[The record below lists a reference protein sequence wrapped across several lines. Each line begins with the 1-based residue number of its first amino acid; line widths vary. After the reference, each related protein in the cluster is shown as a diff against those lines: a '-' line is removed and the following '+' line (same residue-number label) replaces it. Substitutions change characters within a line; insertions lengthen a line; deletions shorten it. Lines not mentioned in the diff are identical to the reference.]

1 MTPDETVILARY
13 VRALCPQ
20 QKFDE
25 YTPDAWHDVL
35 HDYTLDEARTAAAE
49 IASRQA
55 FVAPGEIATEVRKQR
70 RALVSVDAETEAP
83 PVDPNNVPLYLRQI
97 RTHRR
102 NVATGAAPPAPAL
115 PASLTEGDVTAM
127 RQQNDFKAFRQQITR
142 EAAARCA
149 ARVQIVGRYPDLV
162 ERVAEQLGRPNWNG
176 YISPETD
183 ATGRRNSCRNR
194 AVLLEILAEAEQ
206 RSAGTNG
213 AAA

>member
-1 MTPDETVILARY
+1 MTPDEAVILARY

-35 HDYTLDEARTAAAE
+35 RGYLLDEARTAAAL
-49 IASRQA
+49 IAGRQA
-55 FVAPGEIATEVRKQR
+55 FVAPGEIATEIR
-70 RALVSVDAETEAP
+70 RTRAALVSVDAETEP
-83 PVDPNNVPLYLRQI
+83 PAADPNNVPLYLRTL

-102 NVATGAAPPAPAL
+102 NVATGATPAIPAL
-115 PASLTEGDVTAM
+115 TAAVTEADVTAM
-127 RQQNDFKAFRQQITR
+127 RQQQDLSAFIKQTGR

-162 ERVAEQLGRPNWNG
+162 ERVATQLGRDNWNG
-176 YISPETD
+176 YIQPEHDANGRINTSP
-183 ATGRRNSCRNR
+183 NR
-194 AVLLEILAEAEQ
+194 AALLAILAEAEQ
-206 RSAGTNG
+206 RTGQQQ

>member
-13 VRALCPQ
+13 VHALCPQ

-35 HDYTLDEARTAAAE
+35 RDFTLDEARTAAAL
-49 IASRQA
+49 IAGRQA
-55 FVAPGEIATEVRKQR
+55 FVAPGEIATEIR
-70 RALVSVDAETEAP
+70 RTRAALVSVDAETEP
-83 PVDPNNVPLYLRQI
+83 PAADPNNVPLYLRTL

-102 NVATGAAPPAPAL
+102 AVATGLTPAIPAL
-115 PASLTEGDVTAM
+115 TASVTEADVSAM
-127 RQQNDFKAFRQQITR
+127 RQQQDLAAFIKQTGR
-142 EAAARCA
+142 EAGARCA

-162 ERVAEQLGRPNWNG
+162 ERVAEQLGRSNWNG
-176 YISPETD
+176 YIPPEYD
-183 ATGRRNSCRNR
+183 ATGRRNPCRNR

-206 RSAGTNG
+206 RGAEGR

>member
-1 MTPDETVILARY
+1 MTEEDTVLLVGY

-25 YTPDAWHDVL
+25 YSPDAWYDVL
-35 HDYTLDEARTAAAE
+35 HDYSLDEAKTAAANV
-49 IASRQA
+49 ASRQP

-70 RALVSVDAETEAP
+70 RALVSVDAETEP
-83 PVDPNNVPLYLRQI
+83 PAADPNNVPLYLRTL

-102 NVATGAAPPAPAL
+102 NVATGQTPAIPAL
-115 PASLTEGDVTAM
+115 PASITEDDVAAM
-127 RQQNDFKAFRQQITR
+127 RQQQDFTAFRQQITR

-162 ERVAEQLGRPNWNG
+162 ERVAQQLGRTNWNG
-176 YISPETD
+176 YIGPEHD
-183 ATGRRNSCRNR
+183 AWGVRNPCRNR
-194 AVLLEILAEAEQ
+194 SVLLEILAEAEE
-206 RSAGTNG
+206 RSASSNG

>member
-35 HDYTLDEARTAAAE
+35 KDYDLNEATEAAANV
-49 IASRQA
+49 ARKQA
-55 FVAPGEIATEVRKQR
+55 FVAPGEIATEVRKAR
-70 RALVSVDAETEAP
+70 RELVSVDAETEP
-83 PVDPNNVPLYLRQI
+83 PPADPNNVPLYLRQV

-102 NVATGAAPPAPAL
+102 NVATGLTPAIPAL
-115 PASLTEGDVTAM
+115 PASITESDVSAM
-127 RQQNDFKAFRQQITR
+127 RQQEDFTAFRQQITR

-149 ARVQIVGRYPDLV
+149 ARVQIIGRYPDLV
-162 ERVAEQLGRPNWNG
+162 ERVAEQLGRSNWNG
-176 YISPETD
+176 YIPPEHD
-183 ATGRRNSCRNR
+183 ATGRINNSPNR
-194 AVLLEILAEAEQ
+194 RVLLEILAEAEQ
-206 RSAGTNG
+206 RSASTNG

>member
-1 MTPDETVILARY
+1 MNPDETVILARY

-35 HDYTLDEARTAAAE
+35 RDFDLDEARTAAA
-49 IASRQA
+49 AVARQQA
-55 FVAPGEIATEVRKQR
+55 FVAPGEIATEVRKNR
-70 RALVSVDAETEAP
+70 RELVSVDAETEP
-83 PVDPNNVPLYLRQI
+83 PTADPNDVPLYLRQV

-102 NVATGAAPPAPAL
+102 AVATGLTPAIPAL
-115 PASLTEGDVTAM
+115 PASITENDVSAM
-127 RQQNDFKAFRQQITR
+127 RQQDDLKAFRQQITR

-162 ERVAEQLGRPNWNG
+162 ERVATQLGRTNWNG
-176 YISPETD
+176 YIPPEHD
-183 ATGRRNSCRNR
+183 ATGRINTSPNR
-194 AVLLEILAEAEQ
+194 RVLLEILAEAEQ
-206 RSAGTNG
+206 RSASSNG

>member
-1 MTPDETVILARY
+1 MTDEEVVVLAGY

-20 QKFDE
+20 QRFDE
-25 YTPDAWHDVL
+25 YTPDAWYDVL
-35 HDYTLDEARTAAAE
+35 HDFTLDEARTAAAAV
-49 IASRQA
+49 ASRQA

-70 RALVSVDAETEAP
+70 RALISVDAETEP
-83 PVDPNNVPLYLRQI
+83 PTADPNNVPLYLRQV

-102 NVATGAAPPAPAL
+102 AVATGQTPAVPAL
-115 PASLTEGDVTAM
+115 PASITEADVSAM
-127 RQQNDFKAFRQQITR
+127 RQQDDLKTFRQQITR

-162 ERVAEQLGRPNWNG
+162 ERVAEQLGRTNWNG
-176 YISPETD
+176 YISPEHD
-183 ATGRRNSCRNR
+183 ATGRRNPCRNR

-206 RSAGTNG
+206 RSAGTAG